1 MWLLETSIIDPLPT
15 EPFVGV
21 NFWTIIFAWVNL
33 LVLYVFLKK
42 LLFVPIKNMIDS
54 RQKEID
60 DMYSDAETSRDNAKE
75 LQAEYEQKLLLANE
89 ESDAILRAAQRR
101 AELKEEEILRDAKIE
116 ADRILDR
123 AEEMIELEKNRAINE
138 VKDEVSKMAIGIAS
152 KVIERDVKEEEHRE
166 LIDEFIENMGKCEE

>member
-1 MWLLETSIIDPLPT
+1 MWLLAIELPT
-15 EPFVGV
+15 EGFVGV
-21 NFWTIIFAWVNL
+21 NFWTIIFAWINL
-33 LVLYVFLKK
+33 FILYVFLKK

-89 ESDAILRAAQRR
+89 ESDTILRAAQRR
-101 AELKEEEILRDAKIE
+101 AELKEEEILRDAKVE

-123 AEEMIELEKNRAINE
+123 AEEMIELEKKRAINE

-152 KVIERDVKEEEHRE
+152 AVIERDVTEDEHRE

>member
-1 MWLLETSIIDPLPT
+1 MWLLNVTIDPLPT

-21 NFWTIIFAWVNL
+21 NFWTIIFAWINL
-33 LVLYVFLKK
+33 LILYLFLKK

-60 DMYSDAETSRDNAKE
+60 DMYSDAESSRESAKE
-75 LQAEYEQKLLLANE
+75 LQAEYEQKILLAND

-101 AELKEEEILRDAKIE
+101 AELKEEEIIRDAKVE
-116 ADRILDR
+116 AERILDR
-123 AEEMIELEKNRAINE
+123 AEEMIELEKKRAINE

-152 KVIERDVKEEEHRE
+152 AVIERDVTEDEHRE